1 MHVLWRSVY
10 IVFKSGSSG
19 FQTKYILLTRV
30 HVFVPLL
37 VTSLHLVTPT
47 WFFVGNNYHSRWCI
61 WNWFLQSPCSFHTK
75 TGLLHSL
82 AEALKGKPL
91 TLIWNLEMKQSIAAA
106 KYVLAN
112 VPALVLHPHP
122 SARIPLSV
130 DAFSSYFGTV
140 SHQELAGSWAP
151 LAIYSKK
158 LSAPKTK
165 YLFAAYSSLRHFR

>member
-1 MHVLWRSVY
+1 MYCGVCIYCLQVRKLRLPNQIY
-10 IVFKSGSSG
+10 ISNSCSCICSFIGH
-19 FQTKYILLTRV
+19 Y
-30 HVFVPLL
+30 
-37 VTSLHLVTPT
+37 T
-47 WFFVGNNYHSRWCI
+47 WWPQRDFFVGNNFHSRWCI

-106 KYVLAN
+106 KYVLTN

-130 DAFSSYFGTV
+130 DAFSFYFGRV
-140 SHQELAGSWAP
+140 SQQELTSSWAP